1 MEEQQLVEA
10 QHTTV
15 QEGASEDDG
24 YTIKEGDS
32 VIFCINDEKYS
43 FVEVKPDA

>member
-1 MEEQQLVEA
+1 MEEQQLDEA
-10 QHTTV
+10 PHTTT
-15 QEGASEDDG
+15 QEGTPEDG